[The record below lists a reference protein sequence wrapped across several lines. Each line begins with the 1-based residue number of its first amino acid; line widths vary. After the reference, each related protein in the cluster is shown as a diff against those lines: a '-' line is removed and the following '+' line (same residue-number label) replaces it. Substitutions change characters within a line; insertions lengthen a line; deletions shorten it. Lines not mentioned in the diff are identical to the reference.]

1 MTDTE
6 ILNAL
11 EEAMGDEIAIE
22 FKRIW
27 LTSRSSK
34 WTVSYQAQF
43 EEKGQRQLFSMGG
56 GAGLRDAILKA
67 IDNDVGRRVDNVTK
81 ELRQ

>member
-1 MTDTE
+1 
-6 ILNAL
+6 
-11 EEAMGDEIAIE
+11 
-22 FKRIW
+22 
-27 LTSRSSK
+27 
-34 WTVSYQAQF
+34 
-43 EEKGQRQLFSMGG
+43 MGG